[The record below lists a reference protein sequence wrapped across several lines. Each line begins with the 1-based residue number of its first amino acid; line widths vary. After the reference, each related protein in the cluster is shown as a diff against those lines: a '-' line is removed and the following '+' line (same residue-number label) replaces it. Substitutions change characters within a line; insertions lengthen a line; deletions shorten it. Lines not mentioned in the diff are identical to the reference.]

1 MLLDKYYPFFLFAG
15 LGFFGYLMPS
25 INWYTA
31 TPGDLI
37 DGRFN
42 SVILEHFYRYI
53 TGLQQDLWSPPFFYP
68 NLNMLAFSDNH
79 FGNAF
84 IYALLRI
91 LGLSREVAFS
101 AWYVIGCSLNF
112 LVTYIVLRKLHFS
125 VFAASA
131 GAFVFA
137 FFLPAIAQAGHA
149 QLTYRFA
156 IPIAFY
162 EFWNLIYKRQI
173 KSLGLLFFWI
183 CVQFYCSIYLGV
195 FLVFL
200 LLATSFAALIL
211 QHKNLFNDLKRSWFD
226 LTKPRKITVSALAI
240 ASSISI
246 ILLLEKYQQVAS
258 LYGFKGNTVEVKHM
272 LPRLESY
279 LIADNSTFSSFVGSW
294 FNQIPLYRH
303 EHQLFIGI
311 GVALVFFIGCCIPY
325 FNYFGI
331 NRPYAKDQNA
341 IGKLAFFS
349 LLILFLSTLQYGVGG
364 GQLTSPYEY
373 LFSIPGILSIRAVT
387 RLILIQGLPVA
398 ILVALACETLIS
410 SLNKNNYFWRAACIA
425 ILATL
430 LSLEV
435 IFFDHIKTPN
445 AIWTERLDRLSVLL
459 PKPIP
464 AGSVLFVDNSGKE
477 AWYFTEVDAMVL
489 AQDLGIPTIN
499 GYSGKFPPGHD
510 HQSLN
515 SCIPYIARVQYYG
528 KFHHLTEASMNELM
542 THIIQISPSTCV
554 KVN

>member
-1 MLLDKYYPFFLFAG
+1 
-15 LGFFGYLMPS
+15 MPS
-25 INWYTA
+25 INWFTA

-42 SVILEHFYRYI
+42 SVILEHFYHWI
-53 TGLQQDLWSPPFFYP
+53 TGRQQDLWSPSFFYP
-68 NLNMLAFSDNH
+68 NLDVLAFSDNH

-101 AWYVIGCSLNF
+101 AWYVSGCLLNF

-137 FFLPAIAQAGHA
+137 YFLPAIIQAGHA

-156 IPIAFY
+156 IPLAFY
-162 EFWNLIYKRQI
+162 ALWNFIYKRQI
-173 KSLGLLFFWI
+173 SALGLLFLWI

-195 FLVFL
+195 FLVYL
-200 LLATSFAALIL
+200 LLAASIAALIL
-211 QHKNLFNDLKRSWFD
+211 QHKNLFKDLKRSWLD
-226 LTKPRKITVSALAI
+226 LTKPRKIFLSALAI
-240 ASSISI
+240 ASSISF

-258 LYGFKGNTVEVKHM
+258 LYGFTGNVVEVKHM

-279 LIADNSTFSSFVGSW
+279 LIADNSSFSSFVGSW

-311 GVALVFFIGCCIPY
+311 GVALIFFIGCCIPW

-387 RLILIQGLPVA
+387 RLILVQGLPIA

-410 SLNKNNYFWRAACIA
+410 SLNKNNYFWRAAGIA
-425 ILATL
+425 IVAAL

-435 IFFDHIKTPN
+435 IFFDHVKTPN
-445 AIWTERLDRLSVLL
+445 AIWTERLNRLSVLL

-477 AWYFTEVDAMVL
+477 TWYFAEVDAMVL

-510 HQSLN
+510 HQSPN
-515 SCIPYIARVQYYG
+515 SCIPYMARVQDYG
-528 KFHHLTEASMNELM
+528 KFHHLTEASTNELM
-542 THIIQISPSTCV
+542 THIIQIPPSTCV